1 MRSMPPTVFMY
12 LAMMSSAVCADSGRA
27 KSASP
32 ASLRRVFRMG
42 SPRRDTVFDS
52 GSPKIVVSKGAGAF
66 VGHQLS
72 RSAPR
77 SGGGPRLG
85 AGQQSGLLSAGRFR
99 AFANGLGSGAVV
111 SRRRPGLRIHGDVVE
126 EHKPR
131 TDVGALV
138 EDDREAADVAGQSV
152 GCI

>member
-1 MRSMPPTVFMY
+1 MRSIPPTVLMY

-52 GSPKIVVSKGAGAF
+52 GSPKIVVSKGAGAL

-72 RSAPR
+72 RSAPL

-85 AGQQSGLLSAGRFR
+85 AGQQSGLLSAGRFGR
-99 AFANGLGSGAVV
+99 SRMDSGQV
-111 SRRRPGLRIHGDVVE
+111 P
-126 EHKPR
+126 
-131 TDVGALV
+131 
-138 EDDREAADVAGQSV
+138 VAPCDLQV
-152 GCI
+152 F